1 MNLNE
6 EVQFSFMVGFPNS
19 ATANAVVE
27 LAEQLKFDSHRV
39 GEHVAFPVPILDPLL
54 QLSLA
59 SAFSD
64 NLTFCGVDVQER
76 GARLS
81 AAISALK
88 QLWKNEEVCYQSKFY
103 QLVSGSKR
111 SFFT

>member
-1 MNLNE
+1 MDLNE
-6 EVQFSFMVGFPNS
+6 EVHFSFMAGFPNS

-27 LAEQLKFDSHRV
+27 LAEQLKFDSLRV

-59 SAFSD
+59 SAFSE

-88 QLWKNEEVCYQSKFY
+88 QLWKSKEVYYQSKFY